1 MFLTLKTFQNK
12 PEFKNL
18 FSSEDPRG
26 LRIEK
31 KKNKVTTLLWA
42 LKVSVTPGYS

>member
-18 FSSEDPRG
+18 FSSEDPWG
-26 LRIEK
+26 LRM

>member
-18 FSSEDPRG
+18 FSSDDPWG
-26 LRIEK
+26 LRMK
-31 KKNKVTTLLWA
+31 KIKSQHCYGL
-42 LKVSVTPGYS
+42 

>member
-18 FSSEDPRG
+18 FSSEDPWG
-26 LRIEK
+26 LRMK
-31 KKNKVTTLLWA
+31 KIKSQHWA